1 MSIGFIVSQTRR
13 ALALLLLGV
22 VVSAAGGPSTH
33 AQPLAQATSE
43 FGRAEKRFYGDRVV
57 MGGKLVIAEN
67 EVVDH
72 VVLIGGELELLG
84 EIRGDLTM
92 VGGKADLKGRIGR
105 ELRVVLGEVD
115 FGDQSEVG
123 GEALLLGGPFK
134 LSASADVPRL
144 AFMFESDYPAKIA
157 ASTLGWLRG
166 GLLLGR
172 LYSSLEAS
180 LLAAMIFLLLYGFL
194 VWIAPS
200 PIGDMGRL
208 FRTRPM
214 AALLTGMTA
223 FVVLGPLCLLLVLS
237 VVTIPAIP
245 LLLAVVAGL
254 TLFGKAALCVHLGGL
269 VWGGDGPPSL
279 SRFLL
284 PLGTGLLLLSLAYL
298 VPVMGI
304 VAWGMTTCWGLGVVI
319 LWTAASVFPAQSDFP
334 GQPFP
339 AEAGAEAVVAPAS
352 IAAASPTHGRVA
364 GFLRRTAASLVDW
377 VILACSIPLIGPFVF
392 LLAMAYF
399 ITMWVWKGTTLGGA
413 ALRLR
418 VERSTGSPMDYSAAF
433 IRSFSSIFSGLPLF
447 LGFIW
452 VAWDSR
458 KESWHDKVAGTRVVV
473 APRGR
478 AVL

>member
-1 MSIGFIVSQTRR
+1 MRIGQFITKARR
-13 ALALLLLGV
+13 SLALWILAALASSV
-22 VVSAAGGPSTH
+22 GGAN
-33 AQPLAQATSE
+33 AQPLAQATPE
-43 FGRAEKRFYGDRVV
+43 LVRAEKRFYGDRLV
-57 MGGKLVIAEN
+57 MGGNLVIAEN
-67 EVVDH
+67 EVVDD
-72 VVLIGGELELLG
+72 VVIIGGELELLG
-84 EIRGDLTM
+84 EIRGDLTV
-92 VGGKADLKGRIGR
+92 VGGKAVLNGRIGR
-105 ELRVVLGEVD
+105 ELRVVLGAVD

-123 GEALLLGGPFK
+123 GEAILLGGPFK

-172 LYSSLEAS
+172 LYSSLETS
-180 LLAAMIFLLLYGFL
+180 LLAAMIFLLVYGYL
-194 VWIAPS
+194 VWMAPS
-200 PIGDMGRL
+200 PVGDMGRL
-208 FRTRPM
+208 LRTRPM
-214 AALLTGMTA
+214 AALLSGMTA

-245 LLLAVVAGL
+245 LVLAVVAGL

-269 VWGGDGPPSL
+269 VFRGDGPPSL
-279 SRFLL
+279 SRFVV
-284 PLGTGLLLLSLAYL
+284 PLGVGLLLLSIAYL
-298 VPVMGI
+298 VPVMG
-304 VAWGMTTCWGLGVVI
+304 VVVWGMTTCWGLGVVI
-319 LWTAASVFPAQSDFP
+319 LWTAASMFPAQADFP
-334 GQPFP
+334 GQPVA
-339 AEAGAEAVVAPAS
+339 AEAGSEVGMAPAPM
-352 IAAASPTHGRVA
+352 AAAAPAHGRVA
-364 GFLRRTAASLVDW
+364 GFLRRTAAALVDW
-377 VILACSIPLIGPFVF
+377 IILACSIPLIGPFVF

-418 VERSTGSPMDYSAAF
+418 VERSTGSPMDYPSAF

-473 APRGR
+473 APRGQP
-478 AVL
+478 VL